1 MVIPYY
7 ISPEKLIQDKIEY
20 AKKGVAK
27 GRAVIAMEYRDGIL
41 LIADN
46 PTSSLNKIS
55 EIYDNIALAG
65 AGRYNEFEYLRRAGV
80 RHADIKGY
88 SYSREDVT
96 AKSLVNAYSQTM
108 GAIFSQELKPLEVEL
123 ILCEVRDGVNSIYK
137 ISFDGSISDEMG
149 YSVIGGDAETLRNFL
164 RERYKEDLSIKEVL
178 RLSIETFESSLN
190 KSMDYKGLE
199 AAILDKNRTG
209 RKFRRIYHQE
219 LKELI
224 G

>member
-7 ISPEKLIQDKIEY
+7 ISPERLIQDKIEY

-27 GRAVIAMEYRDGIL
+27 GRSVIVIEYRDGIL

-65 AGRYNEFEYLRRAGV
+65 AGKYNEFESLRRAGV

-108 GAIFSQELKPLEVEL
+108 GAIFSQEIKPLEVEI
-123 ILCEVRDGVNSIYK
+123 ILCEVGEEGNSIYK
-137 ISFDGSISDEMG
+137 ISFDGSISDEIG
-149 YSVIGGDAETLRNFL
+149 YSVIGGDSETLKSFL
-164 RERYKEDLSIKEVL
+164 KDKYKEKLSINEVL
-178 RLSIETFESSLN
+178 KLSIDTFRSSIN
-190 KSMDYKGLE
+190 KEMDYKNLE
-199 AAILDKNRTG
+199 VAILDKGQIG
-209 RKFRRIYHQE
+209 RKFRRIFYS
-219 LKELI
+219 ELI
-224 G
+224 ELIK